1 MKCIFL
7 SFVLLVT
14 SQLLGADFDE
24 VLVPVRVVVE
34 VTYIEN
40 VDTKSIQIKQGS
52 TIHSYEFS
60 RLCNADKQQIRNCI
74 VALLEIDSLSEQLSY
89 AQKSMINLLRIDN
102 DKIDAI
108 VNFLYET
115 PMTYHWDAPYSPR
128 WGESH

>member
-74 VALLEIDSLSEQLSY
+74 AALLEIDSLSEQLSY

-115 PMTYHWDAPYSPR
+115 PMTYGWDAPYSPHC
-128 WGESH
+128 GKSH

>member
-60 RLCNADKQQIRNCI
+60 
-74 VALLEIDSLSEQLSY
+74 
-89 AQKSMINLLRIDN
+89 
-102 DKIDAI
+102 
-108 VNFLYET
+108 
-115 PMTYHWDAPYSPR
+115 
-128 WGESH
+128 